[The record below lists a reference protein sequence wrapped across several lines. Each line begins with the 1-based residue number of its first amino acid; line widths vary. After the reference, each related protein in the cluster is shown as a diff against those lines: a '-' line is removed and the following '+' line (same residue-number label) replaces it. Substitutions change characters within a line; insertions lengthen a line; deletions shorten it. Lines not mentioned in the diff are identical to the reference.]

1 VKRKSIILVL
11 AAIVTATAAGL
22 FLLGKRTPGRPN
34 VVVIVIDTLRAD
46 HLPIYGYPHRT
57 APFLEELAQD
67 SIVFDRVYSTSSW
80 TSPATASLFTSL
92 YPTQHGVT
100 TGMVATRRAQRLD
113 PTITLNA
120 IPDEAVTVAEMMR
133 GAGYRT
139 FGVADNWNIDAAE
152 GFHQGFDAFQSYND
166 RGAEAVNAQVDRW
179 RAEILEP
186 GSPYFLYLHYMDPHR
201 PYRFREPWSGE
212 LGATGSRDVSAYDS
226 EIRLVDEHI
235 RELFEDFGW
244 SRNTIVVVTADHGEE
259 FGDHGEYDH
268 GHNLYNETLRVPLL
282 IHPASALGAESGRRS
297 DPVSLI
303 DLYPTLREMVGERS
317 AGHEEGRSLLSNL
330 RGGGTSPGEDR
341 RLFAHLQR
349 SPLEYK
355 HGERIVRAAI
365 SGGHKYL
372 VRFPEAREELYDV
385 IQDSGETRDL
395 SSAEPRRAA
404 ELRQALEAFEETSPR
419 LPGVSREILLDEAE
433 LEKLRSLGYAD

>member
-1 VKRKSIILVL
+1 VKRTSFLLIL
-11 AAIVTATAAGL
+11 AAIVAAIAAGL
-22 FLLGKRTPGRPN
+22 FFLGKQTPVRPN
-34 VVVIVIDTLRAD
+34 IVVIVIDTLRAD
-46 HLPIYGYPHRT
+46 HLPIYGYPHPT
-57 APFLEELAQD
+57 APFLGRLEQE

-113 PTITLNA
+113 PTVTLNA
-120 IPDEAVTVAEMMR
+120 IPEEAVTLPEMMQR
-133 GAGYRT
+133 AGYRT
-139 FGVADNWNIDAAE
+139 FGVADNWNISADE
-152 GFHQGFDAFQSYND
+152 GFDQGFDAFQSYND
-166 RGAEAVNAQVDRW
+166 RGADAVNAQVDRW
-179 RAEILEP
+179 RAEILEQ
-186 GSPYFLYLHYMDPHR
+186 GSPYFLYLQYMDPHR
-201 PYRFREPWSGE
+201 PYRLQERWSGE
-212 LGATGSRDVSAYDS
+212 LGATGSPDVSAYDS

-235 RELFEDFGW
+235 RELFEGFGW
-244 SRNTIVVVTADHGEE
+244 SRDTILVVSADHGEE

-282 IHPASALGAESGRRS
+282 IHPASILGAKSGRCS
-297 DPVSLI
+297 EPVSLI
-303 DLYPTLREMVGERS
+303 DLYPTLREIVGERS
-317 AGHEEGRSLLSNL
+317 AGHEEGRSLLSTL
-330 RGGGTSPGEDR
+330 RSGGTSPGEDR

-349 SPLEYK
+349 SALEYK
-355 HGERIVRAAI
+355 DGERIVRAAI

-385 IQDSGETRDL
+385 IRDSGETRDL
-395 SSAEPRRAA
+395 SAAEAGRAA

-433 LEKLRSLGYAD
+433 IEKLRSLGYAE